1 MPKVC
6 FKDSKFHPLGVSS
19 EKPLLQQLQANK
31 VPIASSCGGEGTCNK
46 CVIEVLEGQKNL
58 SKVKTIE
65 ADLKK
70 KFNLKHTERVACQTY
85 VLGPIKITTSYW

>member
-46 CVIEVLEGQKNL
+46 CVIEVLEGQNNL
-58 SKVKTIE
+58 SEVGPTE
-65 ADLKK
+65 AQLKK
-70 KFNLKHTERVACQTY
+70 KFHLKHTERVACQTY